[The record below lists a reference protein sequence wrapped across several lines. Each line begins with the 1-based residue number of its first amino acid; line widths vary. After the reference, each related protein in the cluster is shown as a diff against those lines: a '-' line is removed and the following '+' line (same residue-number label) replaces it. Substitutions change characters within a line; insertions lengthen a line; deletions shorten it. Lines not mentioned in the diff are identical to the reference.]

1 MSVKQAL
8 DNFAFD
14 IIDDAKSILNKK
26 KKNASKSL
34 SDSLDYKL
42 KISKNSF
49 SLVFTA
55 NDYWEYV
62 DRGVKGKGG
71 KKADGTQ
78 WKTKRV
84 VNSPFKYRNKKPP
97 AKVFDKWV
105 IKRGLA
111 PRTKGGAFKSRKSIT
126 NAIATSVFH
135 TGLETTNFITTSFK
149 RHFKKLPDEVVKA
162 YGLTV
167 DKLLN
172 FGT

>member
-8 DNFAFD
+8 DNFAYD
-14 IIDDAKSILNKK
+14 IIDDAKIILNKK

-97 AKVFDKWV
+97 AKAFDKWV
-105 IKRGLA
+105 IK
-111 PRTKGGAFKSRKSIT
+111 
-126 NAIATSVFH
+126 
-135 TGLETTNFITTSFK
+135 
-149 RHFKKLPDEVVKA
+149 
-162 YGLTV
+162 
-167 DKLLN
+167 
-172 FGT
+172 